1 MLLDDLVLFIFKQL
15 ILLRFRV
22 HAIFPCPDLSA
33 MLDPRM
39 HTLLAYTRKVEA
51 DMYEMA
57 DSRVS
62 NFIYIKIKI

>member
-1 MLLDDLVLFIFKQL
+1 MLLNVVKIFNYL
-15 ILLRFRV
+15 ILLLFRA
-22 HAIFPCPDLSA
+22 HAIFPSPDPEA

-39 HTLLAYTRKVEA
+39 DRLLAYTRKVEA

-62 NFIYIKIKI
+62 TFKFHIVYQN

>member
-1 MLLDDLVLFIFKQL
+1 M
-15 ILLRFRV
+15 
-22 HAIFPCPDLSA
+22 HAIFPKFPWPDPSA

-39 HTLLAYTRKVEA
+39 DRLLAYTRKVEA

-62 NFIYIKIKI
+62 NLSIYENSKLKHRIIEILII